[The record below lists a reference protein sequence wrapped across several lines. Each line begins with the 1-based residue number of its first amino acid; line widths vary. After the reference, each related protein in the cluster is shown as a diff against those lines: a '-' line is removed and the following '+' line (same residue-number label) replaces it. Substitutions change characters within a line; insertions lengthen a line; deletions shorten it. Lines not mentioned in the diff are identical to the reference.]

1 METKKKIMAYAMA
14 GTLGLSLVSAG
25 TSFAYDDAG
34 SDEISGGEMF
44 ADAVVVRPMTAAAT
58 VVGFAA
64 WVVTLPFTIPSGSA
78 ADAGKS
84 WVIDPLGYTFNRPLG
99 DIRDNRD

>member
-1 METKKKIMAYAMA
+1 MVNKKKLMAYAMA
-14 GTLGLSLVSAG
+14 ATLGLGVFSGG
-25 TSFAYDDAG
+25 TCLAYDAE
-34 SDEISGGEMF
+34 SEEITGGEMF
-44 ADAVVVRPMTAAAT
+44 ADAVVVRPMMVGAT

-84 WVIDPLGYTFNRPLG
+84 WVVDPLGYTFNRPLG
-99 DIRDNRD
+99 DISDNRD

>member
-1 METKKKIMAYAMA
+1 MKIKQKFMAYAMVT
-14 GTLGLSLVSAG
+14 TLGLGVLSSGV
-25 TSFAYDDAG
+25 SFAYDAE
-34 SDEISGGEMF
+34 SDEITGGEMF
-44 ADAVVVRPMTAAAT
+44 ADAVVVRPLTAAAT

-64 WVVTLPFTIPSGSA
+64 WVVTLPFTLPSGST

-84 WVIDPLGYTFNRPLG
+84 WVVDPLGYTFNRPLG

>member
-1 METKKKIMAYAMA
+1 MAYAMA
-14 GTLGLSLVSAG
+14 ATLGLGVLSGG
-25 TSFAYDDAG
+25 TCLANDAE
-34 SDEISGGEMF
+34 SQEITGGEMF
-44 ADAVVVRPMTAAAT
+44 ADAVVVRPMMVGAT

-84 WVIDPLGYTFNRPLG
+84 WVVDPLGYTFNRPLG
-99 DIRDNRD
+99 DISDNRN